1 NGVSKAFLDAA
12 AKVAA
17 DRPPRTEGTARFISP
32 ARFDPAYKGQHLLL
46 KAFGGAEWRAR
57 DWHLSLVG
65 GGSHTDLMRR
75 LIGYYG
81 VPGER
86 VTVASHTSDIL
97 GAFSGADVIVM
108 PSLSEGSPFAL
119 VEGMACGRPAMGTPV
134 GGIDELVRDGETGWL
149 AHSTEPGGGAET
161 LDRCWHDRARWP
173 QAGRAA
179 RDLAAS
185 AYDLEP
191 AHRLLLEHVLSD
203 ARGG

>member
-108 PSLSEGSPFAL
+108 PSRRWPAAGTTARA
-119 VEGMACGRPAMGTPV
+119 GRRPAARHATWP
-134 GGIDELVRDGETGWL
+134 
-149 AHSTEPGGGAET
+149 
-161 LDRCWHDRARWP
+161 RARTILSPRTGCCWSTYCP
-173 QAGRAA
+173 TRA
-179 RDLAAS
+179 
-185 AYDLEP
+185 
-191 AHRLLLEHVLSD
+191 
-203 ARGG
+203 